1 MGERELQIHSE
12 EIGAFKR
19 AAIHSF
25 LWGGLGFF
33 LLGVMVGLS
42 LAR

>member
-12 EIGAFKR
+12 EFGAFKR